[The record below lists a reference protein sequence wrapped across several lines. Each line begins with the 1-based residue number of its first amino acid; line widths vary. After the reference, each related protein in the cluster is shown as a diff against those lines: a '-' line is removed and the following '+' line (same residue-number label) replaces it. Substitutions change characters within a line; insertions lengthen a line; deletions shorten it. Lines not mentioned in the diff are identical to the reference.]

1 MRDAQISTEYQFT
14 RDWFRSAPEVWG
26 HIREILPGKLR
37 FLEIGAY
44 EGRSTV
50 WTLEHMLDDMGE
62 ITVIDTWEG
71 SDEHKIGG
79 DDMQS
84 VEGRFLYNIALARE
98 KYPRRYVDVCK
109 GESSQI
115 LRRMADKQFDFI
127 YIDGSHRAKDVMTDA
142 CMVWPLLCK
151 GGVLVFDDYMW
162 GNPSDVLNRPKLAID
177 MFTTLFGE
185 ELNFIHT
192 GYQLAVQRK

>member
-1 MRDAQISTEYQFT
+1 MNEDYEFT
-14 RDWFRSAPEVWG
+14 RDWFHWAPEVWI
-26 HIREILPGKLR
+26 HIKTQLPGRLK

-50 WTLEHMLDDMGE
+50 WALEHMLDDTGE

-71 SDEHKIGG
+71 GDEHKIGG
-79 DDMQS
+79 DDMQA
-84 VEGRFLYNIALARE
+84 VEDRFLHNIALVRE
-98 KYPRRYVDVCK
+98 KYPKRYVDVWK
-109 GESSQI
+109 GQSSQV
-115 LRRMADKQFDFI
+115 LRSIGDKRFEFI

-142 CMVWPLLCK
+142 CMAWPLLCK

-162 GNPSDVLNRPKLAID
+162 GNPADVLNKPKMEID

-185 ELNFIHT
+185 ELSFIHIV
-192 GYQLAVQRK
+192 YQLAIERILHDG